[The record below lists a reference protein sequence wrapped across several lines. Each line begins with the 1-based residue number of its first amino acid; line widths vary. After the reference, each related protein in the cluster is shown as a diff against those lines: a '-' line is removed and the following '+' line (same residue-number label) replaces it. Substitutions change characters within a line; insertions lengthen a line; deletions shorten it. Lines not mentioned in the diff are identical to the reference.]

1 MRMVGPAVAV
11 AAVSLLAA
19 CTDTHHVAATSRSQA
34 PVAVAAP
41 AASGGFD
48 VRAENAKPGTSAWGL
63 PGQDWASDTQL
74 AGWVDHSSIRPGT
87 ALKLHVTSTEHSYTA
102 TAYRLG
108 WYGGKKGR
116 QIWKSAALRG
126 TVQPTCAVRANRMV
140 DCSKWSVATTIP
152 TTNWPE
158 GLYLIKLL
166 GADGKGKYVPL
177 TVRSASTR
185 GRLALVNADA
195 TYQAYN
201 AYGGYS
207 VYHGKQGFGDR
218 AYTVSF
224 DRPYDRSGARYV
236 TAGEQEITGEA
247 ERLGL
252 PLAYV
257 TDTDISAYSHLL
269 DGALGVVSPNHDEYW
284 DTAMRDSYQAARN
297 RGTNLAFL
305 GANAEYWRVRF
316 EAGNRHMTTYKS
328 PSLDPVANDRT
339 TTNLWR
345 SAPYPRPEAA
355 LTGLMY
361 ECFPARA
368 GFKVFDPSFFLFAG
382 TGAKQGS
389 TYPGVVGV
397 EIDRAY
403 PVNSKTQTPS
413 NLQVVGHSP
422 AQCANKGMTFSDFSY
437 YTVPSGAGVVA
448 TGSMQWAVGINQT
461 NGPTGITAASSA
473 FVTTVTGN
481 LLRAMSQGPMGKAH
495 PAKGNLSVIK
505 PSGNFGTGT
514 GGIPTLDAD
523 DR

>member
-1 MRMVGPAVAV
+1 MSTLRFSAAVAGLILV
-11 AAVSLLAA
+11 AA
-19 CTDTHHVAATSRSQA
+19 CTGQSAVPEHSEKLTTK
-34 PVAVAAP
+34 AVAAP
-41 AASGGFD
+41 VGRFD
-48 VRAENAKPGTSAWGL
+48 VKAENAKPGTRDWVL
-63 PGQDWASDTQL
+63 PQQKWASDTQL
-74 AGWVDHSSIRPGT
+74 AGWVDHASIRPGT
-87 ALKLHVTSTEHSYTA
+87 PLKLHVTSTEHSYTA

-108 WYGGKKGR
+108 WYGGKMGR
-116 QIWKSAALRG
+116 QVWKSAALAG
-126 TVQPTCAVRANRMV
+126 TVQPKCSLLTNRMV
-140 DCSKWSVATTIP
+140 DCSKWSTATTIP
-152 TTNWPE
+152 TNAWPE
-158 GLYLIKLL
+158 GLYLIKLV
-166 GADGKGKYVPL
+166 GTDGMGKFVPV
-177 TVRSASTR
+177 TVRSADTR
-185 GRLALVNADA
+185 GRLVLVNADA

-207 VYHGKQGFGDR
+207 VYHGKRGFADR

-224 DRPYDRSGARYV
+224 NRPYDRSGARYV

-252 PLAYV
+252 PLAYA

-269 DGALGVVSPNHDEYW
+269 DGAVGVVSPNHDEYW

-316 EAGNRHMTTYKS
+316 EANGRHMTTYKS
-328 PSLDPVANDRT
+328 PSIDPIANNRT

-345 SAPYPRPEAA
+345 SSPYPRPEAS

-368 GFKVFDPSFFLFAG
+368 AFKVLEPGFFLFAG
-382 TGAKQGS
+382 TGAQRGS

-403 PVNSKTQTPS
+403 PVSTKTQTPS

-422 AQCANKGMTFSDFSY
+422 AQCANKGMTYSDFSY
-437 YTVPSGAGVVA
+437 STVPSGAGVVA

-461 NGPTGITAASSA
+461 NGPTGINAASSA
-473 FVTTVTGN
+473 FVTAVTGN
-481 LLRAMSQGPMGKAH
+481 LLRAMSQGPMGKTH
-495 PAKGNLSVIK
+495 PAKGNLNVVK

-514 GGIPTLDAD
+514 GGMPTLDAD

>member
-1 MRMVGPAVAV
+1 MGVVRAGF
-11 AAVSLLAA
+11 AALAAALLVAA
-19 CTDTHHVAATSRSQA
+19 CTSEPQASPPRATPRLAAMTAATADR
-34 PVAVAAP
+34 
-41 AASGGFD
+41 FD
-48 VRAENAKPGTSAWGL
+48 VAAENAKPGTRDWVL
-63 PGQDWASDTQL
+63 PAQKWASDTRL

-87 ALKLHVTSTEHSYTA
+87 PLKLHVTSTERSYTA

-108 WYGGKKGR
+108 WYGGKMGR
-116 QIWKSAALRG
+116 QIWKSAALVGRA
-126 TVQPTCAVRANRMV
+126 QPTCALRANRMV
-140 DCSKWSVATTIP
+140 DCSNWSVASTIP
-152 TTNWPE
+152 TATWPE
-158 GLYLIKLL
+158 GLYLIKLV
-166 GADGKGKYVPL
+166 GSDGMGKYIPV

-207 VYHGKQGFGDR
+207 VYHGKQGFADR

-224 DRPYDRSGARYV
+224 NRPYDRSGARYV

-284 DTAMRDSYQAARN
+284 DTAMRDSYQTARN

-316 EAGNRHMTTYKS
+316 EAGGRHMTTYKS
-328 PSLDPVANDRT
+328 PSIDPIANNRT

-345 SAPYPRPEAA
+345 SSPYPRPEAA

-368 GFKVFDPSFFLFAG
+368 AFRVYDPSFFLFAG
-382 TGAKQGS
+382 TGAKAGS

-403 PVNSKTQTPS
+403 PVSTKTQTPS

-422 AQCANKGMTFSDFSY
+422 AQCANRGMTFSDFSY

-461 NGPTGITAASSA
+461 NAPTGIGKSSSA
-473 FVTTVTGN
+473 FVTTVTAN
-481 LLRAMSQGPMGKAH
+481 LLRAMSRGPMGKSH
-495 PAKGNLSVIK
+495 PSKGNLNVIK

-514 GGIPTLDAD
+514 GGMPTLDAD